1 MEVADTE
8 RRGEHDKIYLG
19 VECYEKGVVQ
29 YKKVV
34 GAGIPVTRVSM
45 EVEGG

>member
-8 RRGEHDKIYLG
+8 RRGEHDKIYLV

-34 GAGIPVTRVSM
+34 GAGEDKPIKLPAP
-45 EVEGG
+45 